1 MAKQGPEGRLIDR
14 AKKAAQEKYGNRLV
28 WLKHHG
34 GPFATAG
41 ISDLLIC
48 LDGVFVAIEMKA
60 PENYSNSTYKAV
72 TTGPTVKQRS
82 FIDRVETAGGVG
94 GYAASV
100 EGVLYLL
107 DEAAER
113 ALGLNHR
120 RREEHPD
127 FVSGN

>member
-14 AKKAAQEKYGNRLV
+14 AKKAATEKYGDRLV

-41 ISDLLIC
+41 VSDLLIC

-60 PENYSNSTYKAV
+60 PENYSNSVVKAV
-72 TTGPTVKQRS
+72 TQGPTTKQRV
-82 FIDRVETAGGVG
+82 FIDKVIAAGGVG

-100 EGVLYLL
+100 EGVMFLL
-107 DEAAER
+107 AMALAKAEGSEAPWP
-113 ALGLNHR
+113 
-120 RREEHPD
+120 HPD

>member
-1 MAKQGPEGRLIDR
+1 MARQGPEGRLIDR
-14 AKKAAQEKYGNRLV
+14 AKKAATEKYGDRLV

-41 ISDLLIC
+41 VSDLLIC

-60 PENYSNSTYKAV
+60 PENYSNSVVKAV
-72 TTGPTVKQRS
+72 TAGPTVKQRA
-82 FIDRVETAGGVG
+82 FIDKVIAAGGVG

-100 EGVLYLL
+100 EGVLFLL
-107 DEAAER
+107 SMAEGSD
-113 ALGLNHR
+113 ALWP
-120 RREEHPD
+120 HPD